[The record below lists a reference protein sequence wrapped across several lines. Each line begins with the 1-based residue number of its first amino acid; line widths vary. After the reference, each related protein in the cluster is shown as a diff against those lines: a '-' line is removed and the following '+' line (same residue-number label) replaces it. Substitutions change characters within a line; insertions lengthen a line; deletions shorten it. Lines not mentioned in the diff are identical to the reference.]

1 MKLISIKHPSVN
13 ARNSNVSPTLIALP
27 ERVVLPLVS
36 PWGEASPVVRKGE
49 QVKVGQCIARGD
61 NILVPQV
68 LASVSGEV
76 VEIKAWPSHMGNDVA
91 SVVIATQ
98 GQEPSSPAS
107 RQAELEDPQA
117 IFQRILAAGI
127 REVDP
132 HPWPLALRLASPEL
146 IAGVLPSPATPL
158 TQPIE
163 TLIINCLDRQ
173 PGVFLRRELLVQRE
187 TEVLEVMPLLQ
198 KVSAAVRS
206 VLVVAE
212 DQNLSGD
219 FTEKLSGAGVELL
232 RCPNKYPL
240 GLAPLMAQFVTKK
253 EVPQPANDTRLINS
267 TVLDLN
273 AALQVLA
280 SVRNGAPA
288 SELSVQVDAPYAGLA
303 QIAQVP
309 TGTLLE
315 DLLPHLPQLPAK
327 PAKVIIGG
335 LFLGRAQFS
344 FQIPITHEIDAITFQ
359 SAAELNRSSNDP
371 CFNCGYCVQ
380 YCPMQ
385 LLPNELGKYCE
396 FGKFDDAERNF
407 LLNCIECGVCG
418 YVCPA
423 KRPMMQLLRFGK
435 QELAAM
441 RETS

>member
-13 ARNSNVSPTLIALP
+13 ARNSSDSPTIIPLP
-27 ERVVLPLVS
+27 ERVVLPLAS
-36 PWGEASPVVRKGE
+36 PWGEASPVVQKGE
-49 QVKVGQCIARGD
+49 PVKVGQCIARGE
-61 NILVPQV
+61 NILIPQV
-68 LASVSGEV
+68 LASVSGRV
-76 VEIKAWPSHMGNDVA
+76 VEIKPWPTHMGTDVA
-91 SVVIATQ
+91 SVVIATDGEQ
-98 GQEPSSPAS
+98 TASAS
-107 RQAELEDPQA
+107 RQEDLDDPQT
-117 IFQRILAAGI
+117 IFQSILAAGI

-146 IAGVLPSPATPL
+146 IAGAIPSPANPL
-158 TQPIE
+158 QQPIE
-163 TLIINCLDRQ
+163 TLIVNCLDRQ
-173 PGVFLRRELLVQRE
+173 PGVFVRRELLAQRE
-187 TEVLEVMPLLQ
+187 AELLDVLPVLQ
-198 KVSAAVRS
+198 KVSAAARS

-212 DQNLSGD
+212 DQTVSGD
-219 FTEKLSGAGVELL
+219 FGEKLSAVGVELL

-240 GLAPLMAQFVTKK
+240 GLEPLMAQFVTKK

-267 TVLDLN
+267 AVLDLN

-288 SELSVQVDAPYAGLA
+288 AELSVQVDAPFAGLA
-303 QIAQVP
+303 RIAQVP
-309 TGTLLE
+309 VGTLLE
-315 DLLPHLPQLPAK
+315 DLMTHLPQLPAK

-335 LFLGRAQFS
+335 LFLGRAQFNL
-344 FQIPITHEIDAITFQ
+344 QIPITQEIDAITFQ
-359 SAAELNRSSNDP
+359 SAAELNRSSDEP

-385 LLPNELGKYCE
+385 LLPNELGKFCE
-396 FGKFDDAERNF
+396 YGKFDDAERNF

-423 KRPMMQLLRFGK
+423 KRPMVQLLRFGK
-435 QELAAM
+435 QELLAM